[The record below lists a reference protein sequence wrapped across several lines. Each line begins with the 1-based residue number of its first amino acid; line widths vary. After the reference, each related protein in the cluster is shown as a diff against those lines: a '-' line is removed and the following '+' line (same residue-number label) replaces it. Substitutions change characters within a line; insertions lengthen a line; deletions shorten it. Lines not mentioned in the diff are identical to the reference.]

1 MTNCF
6 QLFFLFTTLQ
16 TTFAQC
22 VRLFLI
28 FEQLERAANRI
39 AYIQLE
45 GFIFF
50 ASGTQILNRIKDII
64 ELSEGLVNSEKIKG
78 RIGEYLR
85 LKYLV
90 VDFEHVQSRSQD
102 GSTTVGM
109 DYSALRTFFEVKRIV
124 KEANLS
130 VIFTGVSVQLQEAF
144 RNEGVLDSEPKYIQN
159 RKEYQEESFYT

>member
-1 MTNCF
+1 M
-6 QLFFLFTTLQ
+6 
-16 TTFAQC
+16 
-22 VRLFLI
+22 RSSILI

-159 RKEYQEESFYT
+159 RKEYEEESFYT